1 MDILNHEFLLFLQ
14 CAAKNNLR
22 YLLIGGYAVNYYGY
36 NRHTADMDVWLAP
49 DNRNRDAFINTLLCM
64 QYSENEV
71 ALLKKEDF
79 TTPFVGTIG
88 SGDAM
93 LDVLTFVHRSVSFE
107 EAERTKNVFEVQ
119 PGVFMNIVPYDIL
132 KEMKLRS
139 HREKDMF
146 DIARL
151 EEIRNK
157 KDGETKDQE

>member
-36 NRHTADMDVWLAP
+36 NRHTADMDIWLAP
-49 DNRNRDAFINTLLCM
+49 YHNNRDAFVNTLLCM
-64 QYSENEV
+64 SYSEQEV
-71 ALLKKEDF
+71 APLRAEDF
-79 TTPFVGTIG
+79 TAPFVGTIG

-93 LDVLTFVHRSVSFE
+93 LDVLTIVHRSLSFDD
-107 EAERTKNVFEVQ
+107 AEKQKNVYEIQ
-119 PGVFMNIVPYDIL
+119 PGVWMNIVPYEIL
-132 KEMKLRS
+132 KEMKLLS

-151 EEIRNK
+151 EEIRNHPGQ
-157 KDGETKDQE
+157 KD